1 MGETKKAQVGR
12 AWRAEELR
20 LKSHSDLHKLWYVLL
35 QEKNKLKS
43 DALFSVQMGQLYAG
57 YDNLLK
63 VRLSMSRLL
72 TVVNERKKLR
82 SEYRQHLEQEYI
94 KEQKAKEAEELEAK
108 NEELKKS
115 GLKVAPTEEQI
126 KDYFVERQKRQK
138 EKINHVRE
146 ELIEK
151 YESTKN
157 EDSETAAA
165 PLLDEADITFVAQ
178 SQVKLT
184 QRDILKMH
192 VKNPQQ
198 LNLKQRRQ
206 VLSHI

>member
-1 MGETKKAQVGR
+1 M
-12 AWRAEELR
+12 
-20 LKSHSDLHKLWYVLL
+20 
-35 QEKNKLKS
+35 
-43 DALFSVQMGQLYAG
+43 
-57 YDNLLK
+57 
-63 VRLSMSRLL
+63 
-72 TVVNERKKLR
+72 
-82 SEYRQHLEQEYI
+82 
-94 KEQKAKEAEELEAK
+94 
-108 NEELKKS
+108 
-115 GLKVAPTEEQI
+115 
-126 KDYFVERQKRQK
+126 
-138 EKINHVRE
+138 RE

-157 EDSETAAA
+157 DDSETAAA

-206 VLSHI
+206 VLSHIQA

>member
-1 MGETKKAQVGR
+1 MGR

-94 KEQKAKEAEELEAK
+94 KEQKAKEAEELAAK
-108 NEELKKS
+108 NEELKKN
-115 GLKVAPTEEQI
+115 GQKVAPTEQQI
-126 KDYFVERQKRQK
+126 KDYFVNREKRQK

-157 EDSETAAA
+157 DDSQTAAA

-206 VLSHI
+206 VLSHIQA